1 VDSVCVD
8 GVLMSI
14 RKKEGRDVRRLICRG
29 GCHGGGYVKDRGCD
43 ACVFGERR
51 GNGCCV
57 FISRR
62 GKSCL

>member
-1 VDSVCVD
+1 
-8 GVLMSI
+8 MSI